1 MKQFSLAGLFS
12 LAGVCAVWAAA
23 SPIYVNDVIVQ
34 PPATPPQIDATAFLN
49 NSIFDVT
56 GTQLPFQTQ
65 NTRHFT
71 NSASGQMIGS
81 PGFIFQ
87 YFTTTGSLNYAAY
100 NFINHGRISVST
112 AFGSQSSLFVNSTN
126 VLNSQSLA
134 GDGSTD
140 IRILGTNVSIA
151 GSGLRAS
158 SSTTPFPFFGGFQNL
173 GGVTGLYWGAGT
185 NNALG
190 TNRPMRLDGFGFL
203 SGNLDLPSP
212 SSPFHQV
219 LQPGFFGGIATNV
232 VSVPSFS
239 GGSTFG
245 AFVHTNRTG
254 PTSSVVQIVFVATN
268 SPSNPNLAVNVRFAT
283 PFFGFGQGTDAIVEF
298 GNVSYDIVDESLTT
312 NLVYLVDSSVNAA
325 QINLFPTNFNPKIP
339 STYSVMRSTPFEWE
353 TAESANLAYTN
364 NLIFSPQH
372 GTNQVDNLY
381 AAYSARIGQTNSL
394 AAAGG
399 SLNPI
404 LSDPTNFHGKVEIFS
419 DQLNLFDTRIKA
431 ENFIGIQTRN
441 LKDNLFAQVD
451 APFVNFD
458 VGSTNVDLTISNI
471 APATV
476 SRLFGTIS
484 AWTGVWNNNV
494 LNPGVPGG
502 VDNVRFHVL
511 IVDNA
516 LQGELPVTLHKF
528 AARCTNLTIV
538 DNLRISSTML
548 LNAPAVTVRAG
559 GGLTLPGGSSWGATN
574 VVKLNHFTNSG
585 VINIPQLAGF
595 GTATNGTPLSYSNF
609 VNHGSITSTV
619 FKAYSRY
626 FESSGLGTLSTPGSI
641 TSIGGVV
648 FVDTLNGF
656 LSNGLMASYS
666 GTMTLNASNLNVRG
680 TTLQSGTI
688 PNGAGQ
694 FIRGPMVIAVT
705 NSFNDGSPGATNNW
719 LTTFG
724 IQVLRRP
731 TSGSL
736 TNTIIRSVA
745 DAHATPSHIWPAQD
759 RGPYKA
765 GYSNNLAVGKLVLD
779 GTVNSTFIFGGLTAG
794 NAIYVDY
801 LELKNGATNYNTQLN
816 IASDFT
822 IYFADCNIPPDK
834 LDGAKNGRLRWVRN
848 YIGAFSSTN
857 ITYPSGRT
865 YTFNAGLVRSTD
877 IDSDGDGPVNSID
890 PTPIYTDE
898 DIGLTIASVNVP
910 PLNVAITWK
919 ALFSSTNILEYNT
932 NVNGLNWMTLTSFL
946 TGPVNV
952 TARVLDGIPDRFYR
966 VRVLMP

>member
-1 MKQFSLAGLFS
+1 MKHFLLTGLASLA
-12 LAGVCAVWAAA
+12 AVFAAYA
-23 SPIYVNDVIVQ
+23 APIPIYVNDVVVQ
-34 PPATPPQIDATAFLN
+34 PPAIPPQIDATAFLN

-56 GTQLPFQTQ
+56 GTQLPYQMQ

-87 YFTTTGSLNYAAY
+87 YLTTTGSLNYAAY
-100 NFINHGRISVST
+100 NFVNHGRISVST
-112 AFGSQSSLFVNSTN
+112 AFGAQSSLFVNSTN

-151 GSGLRAS
+151 GSGLRAA

-185 NNALG
+185 NNSLG
-190 TNRPMRLDGFGFL
+190 TNGPMRLDGFGFL

-219 LQPGFFGGIATNV
+219 LQPGFFGGITTNV
-232 VSVPSFS
+232 VSVPSF
-239 GGSTFG
+239 GFGSTFG

-268 SPSNPNLAVNVRFAT
+268 SLANPNLSVNVRFAT
-283 PFFGFGQGTDAIVEF
+283 PFFGVGQGTDAIVEF
-298 GNVSYDIVDESLTT
+298 GNVSYDIVDETLTT

-325 QINLFPTNFNPKIP
+325 QITLTPTNFNPKIP
-339 STYSVMRSTPFEWE
+339 STYAVTRFTPFEWE

-364 NLIFSPQH
+364 TLIFSPQH
-372 GTNQVDNLY
+372 GTNQVNNLY

-394 AAAGG
+394 SAAGG
-399 SLNPI
+399 NISPL

-419 DQLNLFDTRIKA
+419 DQLNLFDTRIKG
-431 ENFIGIQTRN
+431 ENFVGIQTRN
-441 LKDNLFAQVD
+441 LKDNLFAMVD

-458 VGSTNVDLTISNI
+458 IGSTNVDLAISNI
-471 APATV
+471 APASV
-476 SRLFGTIS
+476 SRLYGTIS

-494 LNPGVPGG
+494 LNAGVPGG

-511 IVDNA
+511 IVDNG
-516 LQGELPVTLHKF
+516 LQGELPVILHKF
-528 AARCTNLTIV
+528 AAHCTNLTIV
-538 DNLRISSTML
+538 DNLKISSSML
-548 LNAPAVTVRAG
+548 LDAPSVTVKDL
-559 GGLTLPGGSSWGATN
+559 GGLTLPPGSSWGATN
-574 VVKLNHFTNSG
+574 AVRLKNLTNSG
-585 VINIPQLAGF
+585 TINIPQLAGF
-595 GTATNGTPLSYSNF
+595 GIATNATQLSYSNF
-609 VNHGSITSTV
+609 VNHGSITSSV

-626 FESSGLGTLSTPGSI
+626 FENSGLGTLSTPGSI
-641 TSIGGVV
+641 TSVGGVV

-680 TTLQSGTI
+680 TTLQSGTTA
-688 PNGAGQ
+688 NGAGQ

-705 NSFNDGSPGATNNW
+705 NSFNDGPPGATNNW

-731 TSGSL
+731 TFGSL
-736 TNTIIRSVA
+736 TNTIIRSLA
-745 DAHATPSHIWPAQD
+745 DAHATPSHTWPAQD

-779 GTVNSTFIFGGLTAG
+779 GTSSSTFNFSGLTAN

-801 LELKNGATNYNTQLN
+801 LELRNGATNYNTRLS

-857 ITYPSGRT
+857 ITYPSGHV
-865 YTFNAGLVRSTD
+865 YTFNAGLVRSND

-898 DIGLTIASVNVP
+898 SIGLAISATNVP
-910 PLNVAITWK
+910 PVKAVITWN
-919 ALFSSTNILEYNT
+919 ALFSSTNVLEYST
-932 NVNGLNWMTLTSFL
+932 NVAGPNWLTLTNFV

-952 TARVLDGIPDRFYR
+952 TARVVDGVTGRFYR